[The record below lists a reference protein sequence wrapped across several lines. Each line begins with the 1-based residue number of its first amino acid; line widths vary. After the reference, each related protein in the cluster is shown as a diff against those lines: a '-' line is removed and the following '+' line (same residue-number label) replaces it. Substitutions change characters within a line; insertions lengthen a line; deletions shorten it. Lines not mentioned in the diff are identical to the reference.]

1 MTKDISPISG
11 LVFDT
16 DNRGEQVFVR
26 MYDEKPELNTM
37 KQAKFLIE
45 VLKQREQ
52 VIDFLNEVEE
62 QDWELDAD
70 DIRHVLN
77 CDFDYVRK
85 QQATKLV
92 RLSEGF
98 Q

>member
-1 MTKDISPISG
+1 MTKDVSPISG

-26 MYDEKPELNTM
+26 MYDENPELNTM

>member
-1 MTKDISPISG
+1 MTKDVSPISG
-11 LVFDT
+11 LVFDI
-16 DNRGEQVFVR
+16 DNRDEQVFVR
-26 MYDEKPELNTM
+26 MYDENPELNTM